1 MGCSAAATAAAC
13 PESPGHAARG
23 PPTLLPQHAAGGR
36 TTGGAGAGLLLPPR
50 MERPA
55 RLRGLSAPNTH
66 ANQVSV
72 YERSIFERV
81 VTPGQPGLSALGHAP
96 HY

>member
-1 MGCSAAATAAAC
+1 MCVLPYRPVLTLMV
-13 PESPGHAARG
+13 PTIIARG
-23 PPTLLPQHAAGGR
+23 RMGNTICPIWQR
-36 TTGGAGAGLLLPPR
+36 AGLLLPPR